1 MGIDTPTTI
10 KKPRILPF
18 VLVGVLLLAIL
29 GVGAYF
35 LYTLILQ
42 PRMNPATPPT
52 VTLRD
57 IAIPVYPGASAEPLP
72 ADGEAGR
79 QAVFQSPDNGDAI
92 AGWYQTSLSNQ
103 GFSLVDTVQ
112 EGTIQAYKFKKDDSP
127 FYLYLQVWT
136 VAAEQT
142 GFSLAMEDQPV
153 AEATAPEVAAVD
165 APVPVV
171 EATPLPTDVSTLPTD
186 VPTPL
191 PVLPIPVNDVQL
203 TVFKDKTQITAGTL
217 NRLGYTLSLVN
228 GYTGTITASVK
239 AALPDTLVLMVDDSP
254 GIHYYP
260 AEREVVWEATLAEGE
275 TQTLELVV
283 VTDLFIKPGE
293 ILLPLYLDTS
303 KGGQTRLTVDKLPV
317 IGVSGGEISSSAVQS
332 SAPAEVTPEIV
343 SLSPQ
348 AQVELT
354 KNGYPL
360 YPGAYYQSDVEVA
373 GIAVPQYRVDNAT
386 PEQVLTWYQTAL
398 TQSGYNITDTSGTSI
413 EFEKNG
419 KHKLQ
424 LEIDEA
430 DGVLLFSLYLVNGV

>member
-1 MGIDTPTTI
+1 MGIDTSTTI
-10 KKPRILPF
+10 RKPRILPF
-18 VLVGVLLLAIL
+18 VLVGVLLAAIS

-42 PRMNPATPPT
+42 PRMNPADETPST

-72 ADGEAGR
+72 ADGEAGK

-92 AGWYQTSLSNQ
+92 AGWYQTALTGQ
-103 GFSLVDTVQ
+103 GFSLIDTVQ
-112 EGTIQAYKFKKDDSP
+112 EGTIQAYKFKKDDPS

-136 VAAEQT
+136 VADEQT
-142 GFSLAMEDQPV
+142 GFSLAIEDQPV
-153 AEATAPEVAAVD
+153 VEATAPEVAAVD
-165 APVPVV
+165 TPVPVV
-171 EATPLPTDVSTLPTD
+171 EAATS

-203 TVFKDKTQITAGTL
+203 TVSKDRAQIIAGTL

-228 GYTGTITASVK
+228 GYTGTITTSVK

-275 TQTLELVV
+275 TQTVQLVV

-293 ILLPLYLDTS
+293 ILFPVYLDTS

-317 IGVSGGEISSSAVQS
+317 IGVDGVEIASPAAQS
-332 SAPAEVTPEIV
+332 SVPAEVTPETV
-343 SLSPQ
+343 ALSPQ

-354 KNGYPL
+354 KDGYPL

-373 GIAVPQYRVDNAT
+373 GAGIDGKISVPQYRVDDAT
-386 PEQVLTWYQTAL
+386 PEQVLSWYQTAL
-398 TQSGYNITDTSGTSI
+398 TQSGYNTIDTLGTSI
-413 EFEKNG
+413 EFEKDG
-419 KHKLQ
+419 QKHKLQ
-424 LEIDEA
+424 IDEVN
-430 DGVLLFSLYLVNGV
+430 GILLFSLYLVNGG